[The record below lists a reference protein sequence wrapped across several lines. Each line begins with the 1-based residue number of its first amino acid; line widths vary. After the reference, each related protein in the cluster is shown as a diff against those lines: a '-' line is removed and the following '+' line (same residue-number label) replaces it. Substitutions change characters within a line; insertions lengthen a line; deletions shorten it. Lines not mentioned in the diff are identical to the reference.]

1 MSRMVR
7 DHIGGA
13 ANAKT
18 TFVHL
23 NLQAC
28 GSSMIFHK
36 VHGIYNL
43 YVLAFLSERVLSEGR
58 MAGVGIVEK
67 RHKLERQHFGERREE
82 KEKGEV
88 ASLSGWRYVTG

>member
-1 MSRMVR
+1 M
-7 DHIGGA
+7 ITLAGA

-58 MAGVGIVEK
+58 MAGVEK
-67 RHKLERQHFGERREE
+67 RHKLERQHFGERCEE

>member
-1 MSRMVR
+1 M
-7 DHIGGA
+7 ITLAGA

-36 VHGIYNL
+36 VRGFYNL
-43 YVLAFLSERVLSEGR
+43 MFMISFRKSFLSEGR